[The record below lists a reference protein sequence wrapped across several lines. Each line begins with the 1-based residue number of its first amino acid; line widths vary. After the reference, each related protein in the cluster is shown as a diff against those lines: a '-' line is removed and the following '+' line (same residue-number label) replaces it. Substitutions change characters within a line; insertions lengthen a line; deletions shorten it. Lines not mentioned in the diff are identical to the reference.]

1 MKPLWQ
7 RLVLVFCIITILVV
21 GVLGF
26 FSASII
32 KRNYIE
38 NREAQMLQ
46 SAKLMIENIE
56 AAGISIKEPNEALNA
71 QLHKEGGL
79 LDSRLTIVDKAGNVI
94 ADTEE
99 DYRQMGNH
107 KNRPEIKA
115 LLLDKNLTSASN
127 QRQSSSL
134 GYSMLYTAV
143 PIMEDGKLVGFMRV
157 AVSLELIESAITQ
170 LQISL
175 IIMAGVI
182 IVVATLVIII
192 MVRRIARPITTITDV
207 THSLAEKD
215 YSQRV
220 MLLPSGEIGELA
232 KSVNL
237 LGEKLQK
244 NVSEIQEKELRLTG
258 VLNNLVSGVLL
269 VNMEHRITLA
279 NPAMFELMEKNPLNH
294 NYFEVLPSYQLSNL
308 IKQAFKTGDKQQAEV
323 ILYGH
328 NSEKR
333 VDANVVPIQDKHN
346 QRLTGVILVL
356 HDITEIRHLE
366 TLRSEFVSNVSHEL
380 KTPVT
385 SIKGFSETLLDG
397 AVEDPE
403 LRKEFLTIIR
413 DESNRLTRLIED
425 ILQLSKI
432 EQQQIKPHFESV
444 DFVDVVQRV
453 LKVVRKPLK
462 EKRIELVL
470 NLPESYPLTSES
482 DGLHQ
487 IALNLISNAI
497 TYTPANGR
505 IELSIENAVEQA
517 HVVFRVSDTGIGIPE
532 DDQQRV
538 FERFYRVHKSRER
551 ETGGTGLGLS
561 IVKHLVERYHGEI
574 TLTSVEDEGTTFE
587 VILPTHP
594 LN

>member
-1 MKPLWQ
+1 M
-7 RLVLVFCIITILVV
+7 
-21 GVLGF
+21 
-26 FSASII
+26 
-32 KRNYIE
+32 
-38 NREAQMLQ
+38 
-46 SAKLMIENIE
+46 
-56 AAGISIKEPNEALNA
+56 
-71 QLHKEGGL
+71 
-79 LDSRLTIVDKAGNVI
+79 
-94 ADTEE
+94 
-99 DYRQMGNH
+99 
-107 KNRPEIKA
+107 
-115 LLLDKNLTSASN
+115 
-127 QRQSSSL
+127 
-134 GYSMLYTAV
+134 
-143 PIMEDGKLVGFMRV
+143 
-157 AVSLELIESAITQ
+157 
-170 LQISL
+170 
-175 IIMAGVI
+175 
-182 IVVATLVIII
+182 
-192 MVRRIARPITTITDV
+192 
-207 THSLAEKD
+207 
-215 YSQRV
+215 
-220 MLLPSGEIGELA
+220 
-232 KSVNL
+232 
-237 LGEKLQK
+237 
-244 NVSEIQEKELRLTG
+244 
-258 VLNNLVSGVLL
+258 
-269 VNMEHRITLA
+269 
-279 NPAMFELMEKNPLNH
+279 
-294 NYFEVLPSYQLSNL
+294 PSYQLSNL

-497 TYTPANGR
+497 TYTPADGR